1 MGTMNSRKPLEMM
14 YTWSAYS
21 RKKARLRS
29 MDADTRV
36 RRCSTSGSQVAPV
49 GVQQGNAA
57 FERLGEGD
65 FAVHAQV
72 GDPLDFGHDL
82 PAARVAL
89 QGNVGQLFHR
99 LYLGKVLSKS
109 MMK

>member
-1 MGTMNSRKPLEMM
+1 VLHQRFEVT
-14 YTWSAYS
+14 
-21 RKKARLRS
+21 
-29 MDADTRV
+29 
-36 RRCSTSGSQVAPV
+36 PV

-57 FERLGEGD
+57 FERFGEGD

-89 QGNVGQLFHR
+89 QGNVGQFFHR
-99 LYLGKVLSKS
+99 LYLGKSAVKVNDEVTGFFGRR
-109 MMK
+109 KFH